1 MPEKYVIIVAGGSG
15 SRMGG
20 TLPKQF
26 LEVNGRP
33 ILMRTIEVFF
43 CFDHSMA
50 VILVLP
56 QSNMALWKELCEEH
70 RFLPAHQ
77 IVAGGASRFQS
88 VRNGLKHLPDKGLVA
103 IHDGVRPFVSAEV
116 IAQGFEVASKQG
128 NAIVSLPLKESI
140 REVPGPGNK
149 SAARD
154 RSKYRLIQTPQTFDI
169 SVIKKAYMQPE
180 NALFTDDASV
190 VESAG
195 ESIVLIEGNEEN
207 IKITH
212 QADLLLAE
220 ALLKNKKSP
229 I

>member
-1 MPEKYVIIVAGGSG
+1 
-15 SRMGG
+15 
-20 TLPKQF
+20 
-26 LEVNGRP
+26 
-33 ILMRTIEVFF
+33 
-43 CFDHSMA
+43 
-50 VILVLP
+50 
-56 QSNMALWKELCEEH
+56 
-70 RFLPAHQ
+70 
-77 IVAGGASRFQS
+77 
-88 VRNGLKHLPDKGLVA
+88 
-103 IHDGVRPFVSAEV
+103 VSAEV

-212 QADLLLAE
+212 QADLLIAE

>member
-15 SRMGG
+15 SRMGSA
-20 TLPKQF
+20 LPKQF

-43 CFDHSMA
+43 SFDPSIA

-56 QSNMALWKELCEEH
+56 QSNMDLWKELCKEH

-88 VRNGLKHLPDKGLVA
+88 VRNGLELLPDKGLVA

-116 IAQGFEVASKQG
+116 IAQGFKVASKQG

-140 REVPGPGNK
+140 REVSGSGNK

-169 SVIKKAYMQPE
+169 RVIKKAYEQFESP
-180 NALFTDDASV
+180 LFTDDASV

-195 ESIVLIEGNEEN
+195 ESIVLIEGNEAN

-212 QADLLLAE
+212 PADLLIAD
-220 ALLKNKKSP
+220 AFLKNKKSP